1 MSTKWGENAYTMQQ
15 LKARLRKEKKK
26 NQNLTLLSSSLS
38 LFLSSSKNNMIV
50 CPDGELDK
58 NTSFISKIPPQKKHG
73 SF

>member
-1 MSTKWGENAYTMQQ
+1 VGRECVYNATAESTVEKG
-15 LKARLRKEKKK
+15 KEEKSKSHTS
-26 NQNLTLLSSSLS
+26 LFLS